1 MSDVVYLENN
11 IISFVRGDTFSFLI
25 ELLTTDDLPY
35 ELKENDK
42 LVFTVKKT
50 SRQSNVLIQKVINS
64 SMEVTIEHDDTAD
77 LPYGKYVY
85 DVQLT
90 NELGTKTVIEPTS
103 FILKEEVNWGE

>member
-11 IISFVRGDTFSFLI
+11 IISFVRGDTFSFSV
-25 ELLTTDDLPY
+25 ELLTNDGLPY

-50 SRQSNVLIQKVINS
+50 PNTSKVLIQKQIDS
-64 SMEVTIEHDDTAD
+64 SMEVQIEHEDTAD

-103 FILKEEVNWGE
+103 FILREEVNWDE

>member
-11 IISFVRGDTFSFLI
+11 IISFVRGDTFSFSV
-25 ELLTTDDLPY
+25 ELLTTDDVPY

-50 SRQSNVLIQKVINS
+50 PNTSKVLIQKQIGS
-64 SMEVTIEHDDTAD
+64 SMDVRIDHEDTAD
-77 LPYGKYVY
+77 LPYGNYVY

-103 FILKEEVNWGE
+103 FILKEEVNWDE

>member
-11 IISFVRGDTFSFLI
+11 VISFPRGDTFSFTV
-25 ELLTTDDLPY
+25 ELLTNDGLPY
-35 ELKENDK
+35 ELKENDR

-50 SRQSNVLIQKVINS
+50 FMQSNILIQKVINS
-64 SMEVTIEHDDTAD
+64 SMEVTIEHEDTAD

-103 FILKEEVNWGE
+103 FILKEEVNWDE